1 MPPMPNDTALP
12 TARAARS
19 RYRQIESSVARWRLL
34 TDAAGVLASEGA
46 RPGALA
52 TILSKTLAFLS
63 LDDGLLMTT
72 QDDGL
77 QVCASQ
83 GQTLP
88 VGARLG
94 HAATLQAALQPG
106 PQPPVVRQDVISALR
121 IGREQKTGLE
131 VLVPLCLDGK
141 NRGILALL
149 GTQHAPPPSVDD
161 LATLQALATL
171 LAAALS
177 TPRQTAPRVAAP
189 DAAAALKLLT
199 PRELEVFALL
209 PSGWTNAAMGEHLG
223 IAAGTVKVH
232 VERILHKLDLHDRTQ
247 AAVRAADFGLGA

>member
-1 MPPMPNDTALP
+1 MTTDTALP

-34 TDAAGVLASEGA
+34 TDAAGVLAAEGV

-52 TILSKTLAFLS
+52 TILAKSLAFLS
-63 LDDGLLMTT
+63 LEDGLLMTSR
-72 QDDGL
+72 DDGL

-88 VGARLG
+88 VGAHLS
-94 HAATLQAALQPG
+94 HAAALQTALQPG
-106 PQPPVVRQDVISALR
+106 PQPPTVRHDVVSALR
-121 IGREQKTGLE
+121 IGREQQAGLE
-131 VLVPLCLDGK
+131 ILVPLCLDGK
-141 NRGILALL
+141 HRGVLALL
-149 GTQHAPPPSVDD
+149 SAHPAPPPSADD
-161 LATLQALATL
+161 LTTLQTLATL
-171 LAAALS
+171 LAAAMS